1 MYAFVRRILMHVLI
15 RHCRGRFVEFSEH
28 AHALIALRRLNNCG
42 VTGKK
47 HNFGKRFM
55 VDFALDDAR
64 IVRQRRI
71 KQVRV
76 DRAKHRRAEATK
88 EEQAA
93 EEAVSGKRMGRG
105 ALQREKKRTR
115 GDEEEAPAG
124 GKGGKG
130 GKDSKGAG
138 KVKWGAAEDEDGK
151 HKKDLSKPYREKG
164 NSVDGVVRA
173 GTGRRA
179 PAAAD
184 SRGVKAAAKAA
195 SATAAKKAKAVAR
208 SGDAHLASLVE
219 EVGDLIPKAKKAKRN
234 NKDKEDGFDQLVKQ
248 YNSTLFKSDGG
259 GEGRWF
265 D

>member
-1 MYAFVRRILMHVLI
+1 MA
-15 RHCRGRFVEFSEH
+15 RFVEFSEH

-93 EEAVSGKRMGRG
+93 EEAVSGKKLGRG

-115 GDEEEAPAG
+115 GDVEDEAPAG
-124 GKGGKG
+124 GKGAKGAKG
-130 GKDSKGAG
+130 GKAG
-138 KVKWGAAEDEDGK
+138 KVKWGAAEDEEGK
-151 HKKDLSKPYREKG
+151 VNKDLSKPYREKG

-173 GTGRRA
+173 GAGRRA
-179 PAAAD
+179 PAPAD
-184 SRGVKAAAKAA
+184 SRGVKAAAKADA
-195 SATAAKKAKAVAR
+195 SKKAKAAAR

-219 EVGDLIPKAKKAKRN
+219 EVGDMIPKTKKAKRN
-234 NKDKEDGFDQLVKQ
+234 NKDKEDGFDKLVKQ
-248 YNSTLFKSDGG
+248 YNTTLFKADGA